1 MDAGLVSA
9 VAALA
14 GATIGGAASFLGSWL
29 GQQKQVRSQWL
40 REDRSRREDLYKE
53 FIEEAA
59 RCYIDALQ
67 HDKPN
72 ISSLVI
78 LYAKISRMR
87 MLSSAE
93 VIARADQV
101 LKRIIDAYSEP
112 AITLDNT
119 NIHSMVENK
128 SFDLLRTLSE
138 ACRTELTLLRSQ
150 QF

>member
-1 MDAGLVSA
+1 MDSGLVSA
-9 VAALA
+9 VAALT
-14 GATIGGAASFLGSWL
+14 GAAIGGAASFLGSWL
-29 GQQKQVRSQWL
+29 GQQKQVRAEWL
-40 REDRSRREDLYKE
+40 REDRSRRQDLYRE

-59 RCYIDALQ
+59 KCYIDALQ
-67 HDKPN
+67 HDKPD

-87 MLSSAE
+87 VLSSAE
-93 VIARADQV
+93 VIATADEV

-119 NIHSMVENK
+119 NIQSLVENK
-128 SFDLLRTLSE
+128 SFDLLRALGE
-138 ACRTELTLLRSQ
+138 ACRTELTLLRSE